1 LAGSGSCAWCRPRRA
16 AYFPVTSWADYGPP
30 LDRILTHLKYRPDR
44 DLADRFAEVL
54 GGVFVATGWTAD
66 LILPVPLGSRR
77 RRQRGYNQVELVS
90 QAVGKR
96 LNLPVLPSALVRIRE
111 TNTQVGL
118 NPAEREQNVAG
129 AFAADPVQVR
139 GRSPLLVDDVFTTG
153 ATLSACADAL
163 QRAGASVV
171 FGLTIARA

>member
-1 LAGSGSCAWCRPRRA
+1 M
-16 AYFPVTSWADYGPP
+16 
-30 LDRILTHLKYRPDR
+30 
-44 DLADRFAEVL
+44 
-54 GGVFVATGWTAD
+54 
-66 LILPVPLGSRR
+66 
-77 RRQRGYNQVELVS
+77 S